1 MSSDHNWDRVQMA
14 RTSADT
20 SSTRFDVLDLVRG
33 LAILAMLGSHL
44 VGTEGG
50 ATALERG
57 VTGVLAA
64 IEPTAGA
71 LFCVLAGI
79 SWSIQADRIGV
90 TPSFRRYLAGRAL
103 TLGMFGVLFHMLFW
117 KTEILVPFALMMA
130 LSLVVLGARA
140 RATAIALLLFLAVTP
155 VVGYLVAPYA
165 ATDWLEYGLHVAD
178 GTVGWVTLRYLFV
191 DGNYP
196 LISWMAFPLMG
207 ILFWQT
213 ARDRTRTTVWFVASL
228 GVAVVAYAIAAYT
241 APAEG
246 AEAVRRWIARGWTP
260 TSATFLLTAGG
271 GALVVISALLSRWGT
286 APLPRMLQ
294 PLVLLGRASLSHYVL
309 HIAIAYSV
317 LRFWYPDEDWV
328 PRTGLWAL
336 LAYLAIAVPLT
347 VFWFRHHA
355 HGPFE
360 ALLARSSRRPDRR
373 RAGGAGE
380 SPSVEIIRDAGFATL
395 QAVRSFAQ
403 GAVVFPLRGRP
414 VVRPTRFSIQVGSDA
429 HLDPISDCAS
439 PWGALNHGCDPN
451 VAIDVSRRVIIAR
464 RAIAAG
470 DELRFDYNT
479 TEWELAEPF
488 VCNCGA
494 SRCVGVAM
502 GFAHLSF
509 TRQQILLRD
518 AAPHIRALYAA
529 GLSVVD
535 RELQPVSLGALRRD
549 YRHHRRRRSS

>member
-1 MSSDHNWDRVQMA
+1 MNSDHNPDRVRAA
-14 RTSADT
+14 RVSADT
-20 SSTRFDVLDLVRG
+20 SSSRFDVLDLVRG
-33 LAILAMLGSHL
+33 LAILGMLGSHL

-50 ATALERG
+50 ATVLERG

-64 IEPTAGA
+64 IEPTVGA

-90 TPSFRRYLAGRAL
+90 TPSFRRYVAGRAL
-103 TLGMFGVLFHMLFW
+103 TLGVFGVVFHVLFW

-130 LSLVVLGARA
+130 LSLVVLGAGA
-140 RATAIALLLFLAVTP
+140 RRTAIALLLFLAVTP
-155 VVGYLVAPYA
+155 VVDRLAAPYA
-165 ATDWLEYGLHVAD
+165 ATDWLASGLHVAD

-213 ARDRTRTTVWFVASL
+213 ARGRARTTVWLLSSL

-241 APAEG
+241 APAGG
-246 AEAVRRWIARGWTP
+246 AEAVRRWIYRGWTP

-286 APLPRMLQ
+286 APLPRVLQ

-317 LRFWYPDEDWV
+317 LRFWYPNEDWV

-336 LAYLAIAVPLT
+336 LAYLGVAVPLT
-347 VFWFRHHA
+347 IFWFRRHT

-373 RAGGAGE
+373 LAGGAGE
-380 SPSVEIIRDAGFATL
+380 TPSVEIIRDAGFASL
-395 QAVRSFAQ
+395 HAVRSFEH
-403 GAVVFPLRGRP
+403 GEVVFPLRGRP
-414 VVRPTRFSIQVGSDA
+414 VGRPTRFSIQVGPNL
-429 HLDPISDCAS
+429 HLDPISDSAS

-451 VAIDVSRRVIIAR
+451 VAIDVSRRVIVAR

-470 DELRFDYNT
+470 EQLRFDYNT
-479 TEWELAEPF
+479 TEWELAESF

-494 SRCVGVAM
+494 PTCVGVAR
-502 GFAHLSF
+502 GFAHLSS
-509 TRQQILLRD
+509 TRRQILLRD
-518 AAPHIRALYAA
+518 ASPHICALYAA
-529 GLSVVD
+529 RLSVGD
-535 RELQPVSLGALRRD
+535 RELQPVPLAALG
-549 YRHHRRRRSS
+549 

>member
-1 MSSDHNWDRVQMA
+1 MNSSNA
-14 RTSADT
+14 
-20 SSTRFDVLDLVRG
+20 SSSSNRFDVLDLVRG

-79 SWSIQADRIGV
+79 SWGIQADRVGV
-90 TPSFRRYLAGRAL
+90 TRSFRRYLAGRAL
-103 TLGMFGVLFHMLFW
+103 ALGLFGVVFHMLFW
-117 KTEILVPFALMMA
+117 KTEILVPFAMMMA

-140 RATAIALLLFLAVTP
+140 RVTATLLLLFLAATP
-155 VVGYLVAPYA
+155 VVQHFVAPYA
-165 ATDWLEYGLHVAD
+165 ATDWVEYGVHVAD

-213 ARDRTRTTVWFVASL
+213 ARHRTGTKVWLLASL
-228 GVAVVAYAIAAYT
+228 GVAIVAYAVAAYT
-241 APAEG
+241 APGGG
-246 AEAVRRWIARGWTP
+246 AEAVGRLIARGWTP
-260 TSATFLLTAGG
+260 TSATFLLTGGG
-271 GALVVISALLSRWGT
+271 GALVVISALLCRLGT
-286 APLPRMLQ
+286 APLPRALQ

-317 LRFWYPDEDWV
+317 LRFWYPNEDWV

-336 LAYLAIAVPLT
+336 LAYLAIAVPLAA
-347 VFWFRHHA
+347 FWFRRHT

-360 ALLARSSRRPDRR
+360 ELLARSSRRPGRR
-373 RAGGAGE
+373 PEGVAVESPARAAE
-380 SPSVEIIRDAGFATL
+380 SPSVEIIRDAGFASL
-395 QAVRSFAQ
+395 HAVRPFVR
-403 GAVVFPLRGRP
+403 GEVVFPLRGRP
-414 VVRPTRFSIQVGSDA
+414 VARPTRFSIQVGA
-429 HLDPISDCAS
+429 NVHLDPISDEAS
-439 PWGALNHGCDPN
+439 PWGSLNHGCDPN
-451 VAIDVSRRVIIAR
+451 VAIDVSRRVIVAR
-464 RAIAAG
+464 RAIAAR
-470 DELRFDYNT
+470 EQLRFDYST

-494 SRCVGVAM
+494 ATCVGVAM
-502 GFAHLSF
+502 GFGHLSS

-518 AAPHIRALYAA
+518 AAPHIRALHAA

-535 RELQPVSLGALRRD
+535 REVQPVSLGTLRRE
-549 YRHHRRRRSS
+549 RPHRRRANRRYR